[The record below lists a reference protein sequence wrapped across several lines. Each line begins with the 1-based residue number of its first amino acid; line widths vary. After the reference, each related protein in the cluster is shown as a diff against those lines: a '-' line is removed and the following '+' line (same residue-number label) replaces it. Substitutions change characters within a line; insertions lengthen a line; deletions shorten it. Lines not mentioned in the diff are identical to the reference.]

1 MEEQEIYAQV
11 TDVFVSVFKRNNFT
25 IDATTTAA
33 DIDGWDSLTHML
45 LIDSVEKHFGIKFKL
60 AEVMKFNNVGDM
72 IATIKKKLLNK

>member
-1 MEEQEIYAQV
+1 MQEQEIRDEV
-11 TDVFVSVFKRNNFT
+11 NKVFNTVFKRNN
-25 IDATTTAA
+25 IEVHDSTTAA

-72 IATIKKKLLNK
+72 LVCIQKKLANK

>member
-11 TDVFVSVFKRNNFT
+11 NDVFATVFKRNNIT
-25 IDATTTAA
+25 VSADTTAA

-60 AEVMKFNNVGDM
+60 MEVMKFNNVGDM
-72 IATIKKKLLNK
+72 IVTIHKKLASK